1 MNEHLLRGTQ
11 YLKFIRSQQ
20 YCCVCMQ
27 EKNIEPHHLKAIG
40 MGNNRKNEMPEHFT
54 AIPVC
59 RECHI
64 EYHTKGQKYQAEKW
78 NLNHWKESTKYI
90 IKFIYEITKEK

>member
-1 MNEHLLRGTQ
+1 
-11 YLKFIRSQQ
+11 
-20 YCCVCMQ
+20 MQ

-64 EYHTKGQKYQAEKW
+64 EYHTKGQKYQSNKW
-78 NLNHWKESTKYI
+78 KLNHWKESTKYI
-90 IKFIYEITKEK
+90 IKFINEISRS